1 MDLSF
6 SGHLSTSRA
15 LQIFQVMRMGA
26 VILTSIL
33 LAKSGLD
40 TAGIGNYE
48 MLLYIGTTLT
58 FFWVNGLLQGMPPV
72 YVRLKEDDRKAFV
85 FNNFLVFCGISA
97 ALFLLLFF
105 GEKWMTPVLT
115 GQPEVPHFRLFC
127 IYLLLNL
134 PAFPVEYYYLL
145 NEKPRQIVAWGTVVF
160 GLQVA
165 AVYSPVALGFG
176 LQGGFLALIGLS
188 AFKLIWAAAL
198 VLRLGKPVWRPD
210 LILYYLKFSAPLMLN
225 VLVGNLIVVF
235 DNWMVGWYYRDET
248 VFAVF
253 RYGSR
258 EFPLATALATA
269 LGTAMVPKLTANL
282 NAGLAEIKNKT
293 RRLMHLLFP
302 LTIALLFLSGPL
314 FPRIFNPDFAASAP
328 LFNIYLLITASRLL
342 QPNALVLALGM
353 PRIIFVAGMLE
364 LVVKILLGFW
374 FISCWGLHGI
384 AWSVVIAF
392 WVEKATLMWFLS
404 KKQGITFSAWLD
416 VRLYIV
422 YVILM
427 YLCYGITFILWT

>member
-6 SGHLSTSRA
+6 SGHFSTSRA

-72 YVRLKEDDRKAFV
+72 YVRLKEDDRKAFI

-97 ALFLLLFF
+97 SLFLLLFF

-145 NEKPRQIVAWGTVVF
+145 NEKPRQIVVWGVVVF

-165 AVYSPVALGFG
+165 AVYVPVALGFG

-188 AFKLIWAAAL
+188 AFKLIWAAVL
-198 VLRLGKPVWRPD
+198 VMRLGKPEWRLD

-225 VLVGNLIVVF
+225 VLVGGLVLPRRNGVCRISVRLPGISAGNGLGDRARHGHGAQTDGRPECRIGGNKKQNPAADAPAVSA
-235 DNWMVGWYYRDET
+235 YHRP
-248 VFAVF
+248 AVF
-253 RYGSR
+253 VRTA
-258 EFPLATALATA
+258 FPQ
-269 LGTAMVPKLTANL
+269 
-282 NAGLAEIKNKT
+282 
-293 RRLMHLLFP
+293 
-302 LTIALLFLSGPL
+302 
-314 FPRIFNPDFAASAP
+314 DF
-328 LFNIYLLITASRLL
+328 
-342 QPNALVLALGM
+342 
-353 PRIIFVAGMLE
+353 
-364 LVVKILLGFW
+364 
-374 FISCWGLHGI
+374 
-384 AWSVVIAF
+384 
-392 WVEKATLMWFLS
+392 
-404 KKQGITFSAWLD
+404 
-416 VRLYIV
+416 
-422 YVILM
+422 
-427 YLCYGITFILWT
+427 